1 MPGSDRPFML
11 SFDDYDRSDATA
23 LATLIRTGETTA
35 QEVFDTARARIE
47 AADPALNAFVHKHF
61 DLAQAQI
68 DAGLREGPFTGVPF
82 AIKNTGLDVAGMELS
97 TGSALFRGCVSQA
110 DCTLVARYRRAGLVI
125 LGKTNTPEFALSFA
139 TEPAAFGPTHNPWK
153 HGFSAGGSSG
163 GSAAAVAGGLLPFAN
178 ASDGAGST
186 RLPASHTNL
195 FGFKPSRMRN
205 PLGPVAVEAI
215 AGMSTPHALT
225 RTVRDSAALLDATAG
240 PDQGDPYGPPP
251 REGSFLAAAGRAPR
265 PLRIGMTLAS
275 PLGTPVD
282 PEIVARVQA
291 AARLLE
297 SLGHH
302 VEEVADAGYDG
313 PALKTAWRVIPGT
326 AVAAAVMARGAALGL
341 TDPPAALEP
350 VNAEWVREGLRLT
363 AGDYL
368 ASVNQLHRTAR
379 DLGRFFARHDVLL
392 SPVAAEPA
400 PRHGEMASAG
410 TTLDA
415 FYDRF
420 WAHSPFTCAFNAAG
434 FPAMS
439 VPFGLLASGLPVGV
453 HFGAGF
459 GQEETLFSLAGQI
472 ERAAPWAHLRPG
484 QMQEAAR

>member
-1 MPGSDRPFML
+1 ML
-11 SFDDYDRSDATA
+11 TFDEYDRLDATA
-23 LATLIRTGETTA
+23 LADLIRRGQVTA
-35 QEVFDTARARIE
+35 QEVFDTAVARI
-47 AADPALNAFVHKHF
+47 ATLDPALNAIVHKHF

-68 DAGLREGPFTGVPF
+68 DAGLPQGPFTGVPF

-97 TGSALFRGCVSQA
+97 TGSALFRGYVSPG

-139 TEPAAFGPTHNPWK
+139 TEPAAFGATHNPWK
-153 HGFSAGGSSG
+153 HGYSAGGSSG
-163 GSAAAVAGGLLPFAN
+163 GSAAAVAAGLLPFAN

-240 PDQGDPYGPPP
+240 ADQGDPYGQPPQA
-251 REGSFLAAAGRAPR
+251 GSFLAAAGRDPGG
-265 PLRIGMTLAS
+265 LRIGMTLTS
-275 PLGTPVD
+275 PVGTPVD
-282 PEIVARVQA
+282 PEIVTRVQA
-291 AARLLE
+291 AGRLLE
-297 SLGHH
+297 SLGHQ

-313 PALKTAWRVIPGT
+313 HALKTAWQVIPGT
-326 AVAAAVMARGAALGL
+326 GVAAAVMARGAALGL
-341 TDPPAALEP
+341 ADPPAALEP
-350 VNAEWVREGLRLT
+350 VNAEWVRASLGYT
-363 AGDYL
+363 ARDYL
-368 ASVNQLHRTAR
+368 AAVNQLHRTAR
-379 DLGRFFARHDVLL
+379 DLGRFFGRYDILL

-400 PRHGEMASAG
+400 PKHGEMAGAG
-410 TTLDA
+410 KSLQH

-420 WAHSPFTCAFNAAG
+420 WMHSPFTCAFNAAG

-439 VPFGLLASGLPVGV
+439 VPFGMLASGLPVGV
-453 HFGAGF
+453 HFGAAL
-459 GQEETLFSLAGQI
+459 GQDEMLFSLAGQL

-484 QMQEAAR
+484 AAHEVTQ

>member
-1 MPGSDRPFML
+1 MTTALNADEYQSR
-11 SFDDYDRSDATA
+11 DATA
-23 LATLIRTGETTA
+23 LAQLIRTGEVSVQEMFETA
-35 QEVFDTARARIE
+35 LARIE
-47 AADPALNAFVHKHF
+47 AADPALHAFVHRHF

-68 DAGLREGPFTGVPF
+68 EAGLPDGPFRGVPF

-97 TGSALFRGCVSQA
+97 TGSALFKGCISA
-110 DCTLVARYRRAGLVI
+110 SDCTLVSRYKAAGLVI

-153 HGFSAGGSSG
+153 RGHSPGGSSG

-178 ASDGAGST
+178 SSDGAGST

-225 RTVRDSAALLDATAG
+225 KTVRDSAALLDVTAG
-240 PDQGDPYGPPP
+240 PDIGDPYGQPTQTG
-251 REGSFLAAAGRAPR
+251 RFLDAVTRDPR
-265 PLRIGMTLAS
+265 PLKIGMTLQS
-275 PLGTPVD
+275 PLGTPVA
-282 PEIVARVQA
+282 PEMTERVKRA
-291 AARLLE
+291 ALLLE

-302 VEEVADAGYDG
+302 VEEVADAGYDAQ
-313 PALKTAWRVIPGT
+313 ALKTAWKVIPGT
-326 AVAAAVMARGAALGL
+326 GVASAVMARGAALGL
-341 TDPPAALEP
+341 SDPASALEP
-350 VNAEWVREGLRLT
+350 VNEEWVREGLRLT
-363 AGDYL
+363 ARDYL
-368 ASVNQLHRTAR
+368 ASVNQLHLTAR
-379 DLGRFFARHDVLL
+379 ALGRFFARYDILL

-400 PRHGEMASAG
+400 PPHGEMASRG
-410 TTLDA
+410 QSLKA

-420 WAHSPFTCAFNAAG
+420 WAHSPFTCAFNASG
-434 FPAMS
+434 CPAMS

-459 GQEETLFSLAGQI
+459 GQDALLFSLAGQI
-472 ERAAPWAHLRPG
+472 ERAAPWAHLRP
-484 QMQEAAR
+484 QPFTAD